1 MTFVDV
7 LFVFAVALFVEIITS
22 QGKPTA
28 LGFIFCLVGSFFG
41 HFFLETLFP

>member
-28 LGFIFCLVGSFFG
+28 SGFIFCLVGAFFG
-41 HFFLETLFP
+41 YFLKETLFP